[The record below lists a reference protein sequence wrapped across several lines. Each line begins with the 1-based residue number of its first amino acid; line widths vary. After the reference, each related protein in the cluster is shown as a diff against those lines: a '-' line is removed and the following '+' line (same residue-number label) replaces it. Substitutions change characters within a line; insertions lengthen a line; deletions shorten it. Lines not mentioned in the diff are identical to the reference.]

1 MSHAAKVESE
11 RMHLSELEPLMRFV
25 SSLKGQ
31 IPDDIWEKVEAL
43 RQQWTDELL
52 NSITVKR
59 GEAR

>member
-1 MSHAAKVESE
+1 MGHAAKVESD
-11 RMHLSELEPLMRFV
+11 RMHLSELEPLVRFV
-25 SSLKGQ
+25 ASLKSK